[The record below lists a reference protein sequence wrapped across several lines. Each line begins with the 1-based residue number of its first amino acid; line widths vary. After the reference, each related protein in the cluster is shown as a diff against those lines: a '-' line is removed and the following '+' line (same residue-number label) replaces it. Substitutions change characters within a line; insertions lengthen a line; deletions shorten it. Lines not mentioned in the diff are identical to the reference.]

1 MLKPTAVHDVR
12 GMCLPRSASIGEL
25 PNRLLLSPPHD
36 FTSPGESLS
45 MPGSGLT
52 TPLSFLNGALSGLN
66 SGSGS
71 PAWYEAGSG
80 GIGGAY
86 VVTGS
91 TATLSTGSTATGAG
105 YGSGSDGDTVAIA
118 LQLLLQGSSPCGSS
132 ACTVVTRGDTP
143 VHREDLAETTNK

>member
-1 MLKPTAVHDVR
+1 
-12 GMCLPRSASIGEL
+12 
-25 PNRLLLSPPHD
+25 
-36 FTSPGESLS
+36 

-105 YGSGSDGDTVAIA
+105 YGSGSDVDTVAVA

-132 ACTVVTRGDTP
+132 ACTVVTRADTP
-143 VHREDLAETTNK
+143 VDREDLAETTNK

>member
-1 MLKPTAVHDVR
+1 
-12 GMCLPRSASIGEL
+12 
-25 PNRLLLSPPHD
+25 
-36 FTSPGESLS
+36 

-91 TATLSTGSTATGAG
+91 TATLSTGS
-105 YGSGSDGDTVAIA
+105 YGSGSDGDTVAVA
-118 LQLLLQGSSPCGSS
+118 LQLLLQGSSPCGSAS
-132 ACTVVTRGDTP
+132 CTVVSHDDPAAGQ
-143 VHREDLAETTNK
+143 ETLKL